1 MNATPSSETRPADAV
16 AGFMAA
22 AAIFVSLIA
31 LAYRPVRITPFT
43 IALALIA
50 AGMSGRQSRLAAV
63 ALAVAAVC
71 FAVGTTIAVLT
82 ENPLY

>member
-1 MNATPSSETRPADAV
+1 MNAAPGTETRPADAV
-16 AGFMAA
+16 AGYMAA

-31 LAYRPVRITPFT
+31 LAYRPLRITPFT

-63 ALAVAAVC
+63 ALAVAALC